1 LVVLDDREIRT
12 QLGQAEAASSA
23 VNTVSTNVKVV
34 GSNIEGAKARLWNVE
49 QNMKRYK
56 NLLEAE
62 AVTQQQ
68 YNQVKTEYEAT
79 KASYEALLNQKAP
92 PTRLFRKPSPACN

>member
-1 LVVLDDREIRT
+1 
-12 QLGQAEAASSA
+12 
-23 VNTVSTNVKVV
+23 
-34 GSNIEGAKARLWNVE
+34 
-49 QNMKRYK
+49 MKRYK